1 MNELFRKRIER
12 RLESLP
18 DELAYQVLDYI
29 EFLEAKYGVGGSKP
43 TPFERLAEGVEDVL
57 RAGKLPVAAVKGTMR
72 VMESASRLMSRLAEA
87 SRAAAAELQKSIS
100 TTQGATG
107 PTAEPRAAPK
117 AEVRPEKTGEASG
130 ELDNHTA

>member
-18 DELAYQVLDYI
+18 DELAYQILDYI
-29 EFLEAKYGVGGSKP
+29 EFLEAKYGIGGSKP

-87 SRAAAAELQKSIS
+87 SRVAAAELEKSIS
-100 TTQGATG
+100 PAGS
-107 PTAEPRAAPK
+107 TAGPRAG
-117 AEVRPEKTGEASG
+117 PEGETQSDKTSG
-130 ELDNHTA
+130 ADRESEDHTA